1 MKKSTI
7 AIGFTVLGI
16 GMLAGCQEATT
27 GGVSPSSSSAL
38 NGVTS
43 LHAGIATALA
53 ADSTPLDS
61 AVIDSSGAFRIVLPS
76 DAVPV
81 LVRCDSAG
89 LKLLGLVPHGM
100 RNSIV
105 VDSATHLAV
114 DSLRKNKFDFSAIDS
129 TTWMRWRTVFEA
141 RRKADSARIDSF
153 ARHSKA
159 DTSRIDTSRIDT
171 SAWHHRIDT
180 SRIDTSARHHRVD
193 TSNIDTSMWH
203 HRIDSLSSRM
213 QKLEQMT
220 ADSKSLAMSTD
231 SPLGT
236 LTFFDIGKD
245 NFPVALKESDH
256 PQKV

>member
-27 GGVSPSSSSAL
+27 GGVSPSSNFAL

-43 LHAGIATALA
+43 LHAGIATALT

-61 AVIDSSGAFRIVLPS
+61 AVIDSSGTFRIVLPS

-100 RNSIV
+100 RDSIV

-129 TTWMRWRTVFEA
+129 TTWMRWRTIFEA

-153 ARHSKA
+153 TRHSKA
-159 DTSRIDTSRIDT
+159 DTTWI
-171 SAWHHRIDT
+171 
-180 SRIDTSARHHRVD
+180 D
-193 TSNIDTSMWH
+193 TSNIDTSMWR

-231 SPLGT
+231 SPLVA

-245 NFPVALKESDH
+245 NLPVALKESDH
-256 PQKV
+256 PQEV